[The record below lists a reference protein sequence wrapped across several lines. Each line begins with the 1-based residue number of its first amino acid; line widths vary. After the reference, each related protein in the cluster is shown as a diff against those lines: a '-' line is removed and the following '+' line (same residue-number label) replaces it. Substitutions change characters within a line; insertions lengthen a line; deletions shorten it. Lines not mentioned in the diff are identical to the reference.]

1 MFSLIGKNLVATS
14 QQESTITKNKTA
26 NISIKKYNVG
36 EEEEIKVVGCKI
48 PIIKKELAAN
58 SNQNND
64 QHHRTNVRITT
75 FDPKYSS
82 LKTNIKKQHFEIT
95 LADIKNHIKK
105 LWRNFRE
112 FPPKV
117 EDYTYTAKTIEIID
131 GEERDDWET
140 IDDDLDIM
148 PSFLDART
156 KENKIE
162 IKCSIPD

>member
-1 MFSLIGKNLVATS
+1 M
-14 QQESTITKNKTA
+14 
-26 NISIKKYNVG
+26 
-36 EEEEIKVVGCKI
+36 
-48 PIIKKELAAN
+48 
-58 SNQNND
+58 
-64 QHHRTNVRITT
+64 
-75 FDPKYSS
+75 
-82 LKTNIKKQHFEIT
+82 
-95 LADIKNHIKK
+95 ADIKNHIKK

>member
-1 MFSLIGKNLVATS
+1 MVATS
-14 QQESTITKNKTA
+14 QQESAITKNKTA

-82 LKTNIKKQHFEIT
+82 LKTNIKKQYFEIT
-95 LADIKNHIKK
+95 LADIKNHINK

-112 FPPKV
+112 FPPNV
-117 EDYTYTAKTIEIID
+117 QDYTYSAKTIDED
-131 GEERDDWET
+131 GRDTWET
-140 IDDDLDIM
+140 IDDDLDII

-156 KENKIE
+156 QENKIE
-162 IKCSIPD
+162 IRCVLN